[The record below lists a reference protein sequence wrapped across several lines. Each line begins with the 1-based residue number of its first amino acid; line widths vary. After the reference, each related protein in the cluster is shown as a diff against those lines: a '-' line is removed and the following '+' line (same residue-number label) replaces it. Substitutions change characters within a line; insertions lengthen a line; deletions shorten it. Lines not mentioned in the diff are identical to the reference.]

1 MGPGLPP
8 SLKLRRALVAS
19 PGEALAETGRRG
31 DKKPGRRFHT
41 RFIDTV
47 TFGPFLMV

>member
-8 SLKLRRALVAS
+8 SFEAS
-19 PGEALAETGRRG
+19 AGLGASHVEALAETGAG
-31 DKKPGRRFHT
+31 ATDHT

>member
-1 MGPGLPP
+1 MGCGVWAP
-8 SLKLRRALVAS
+8 AS
-19 PGEALAETGRRG
+19 AGATGYI
-31 DKKPGRRFHT
+31 

>member
-8 SLKLRRALVAS
+8 SLQASASLGASLV
-19 PGEALAETGRRG
+19 EALAETGAG
-31 DKKPGRRFHT
+31 ATDYT